1 MNIDSCLRPLVPT
14 KLSSPQA
21 PPQFRGALLQIKR
34 LDLTY

>member
-1 MNIDSCLRPLVPT
+1 MNVDSCLGPLVTT

-21 PPQFRGALLQIKR
+21 SPQFRGALLQIKR